1 MFFENS
7 QRLDCYAQDKTTN
20 MSYLYA
26 LLDLFYISTKK
37 KQILNITIL
46 QKRRHYWNVGKRLKK
61 ENVIKKI
68 HVFNT
73 KLLYFKGL
81 QCSRCPSFN
90 QCHGCIV
97 QRMGRITLQ
106 PGDHLTVML
115 NNISTKQLDE
125 LMQQYVID
133 HDSMENLRP
142 DTPMSIYDCFRAFM
156 QR

>member
-1 MFFENS
+1 MKTLNTLIAMTLG
-7 QRLDCYAQDKTTN
+7 QDCKYELPICITWPAVYFHKEKTN
-20 MSYLYA
+20 FKYHNLIKKKA
-26 LLDLFYISTKK
+26 LLECLKK
-37 KQILNITIL
+37 T
-46 QKRRHYWNVGKRLKK
+46 K

-68 HVFNT
+68 NFFNVV
-73 KLLYFKGL
+73 LLYFKGL

-125 LMQQYVID
+125 LMQKYVIN